1 MTWNKK
7 DKLFED
13 VVVNT
18 LFFVAVVTL
27 VMTCSNS
34 AEAQQ
39 AAIAAMISQ
48 NFSHAQVRGINLI
61 LIIELVTI
69 DKPEIKCE
77 PLLTRDNQDFL

>member
-34 AEAQQ
+34 AEA
-39 AAIAAMISQ
+39 
-48 NFSHAQVRGINLI
+48 L
-61 LIIELVTI
+61 
-69 DKPEIKCE
+69 
-77 PLLTRDNQDFL
+77 